1 MDDWIKNM
9 RNRLKG
15 CFKLNRVMVSDYTLE
30 QYIDYLKRV
39 EGYANKVGEKFYP
52 YDSPEGG
59 LKTIGYGYK
68 LKTLEEQNT
77 YEKTGLSEREVQDL
91 LRHEAQLS
99 FIKAKNF
106 CISRNRKWSDV
117 DDRLKYALADYCFN
131 LGGLEKFPTTAKF
144 LMHNNVDGVLEDDP
158 GRPGFKQYERVFRD
172 PEGKRRRLGRNKEFY
187 KEFLQPYM
195 EQA

>member
-1 MDDWIKNM
+1 M
-9 RNRLKG
+9 RIRRNHNS
-15 CFKLNRVMVSDYTLE
+15 KLGRVMKSNYTLDK
-30 QYIDYLKRV
+30 YIVYLKRV
-39 EGYANKVGEKFYP
+39 EGYKNRVGDTFYP
-52 YDSPEGG
+52 YEAPEGG

-77 YEKTGLSEREVQDL
+77 YEKTGLSEREVEDL
-91 LRHEAQLS
+91 LLHEAQLS
-99 FIKAKNF
+99 VVKAKNF
-106 CISRNRKWSDV
+106 CVSRDRKWSDV

-131 LGGLEKFPTTAKF
+131 LGGLRKFPTTAKF

-187 KEFLQPYM
+187 KEFLQPYT